1 MSVSWKK
8 RRVGLI
14 VNFHD
19 VQLNQESN
27 GVKRAAM
34 ANKERVPDVNDAIT
48 LSGKDIEEHHGI

>member
-1 MSVSWKK
+1 MSWKK
-8 RRVGLI
+8 RSVGLI

-34 ANKERVPDVNDAIT
+34 ANKEQVPDVKDAIS
-48 LSGKDIEEHHGI
+48 LCGKDIEEHQGI